1 VNALQPFIGS
11 LVDTPIFMLGSQE
24 EGGDHGAVYDVP
36 STERDL
42 KPKLRPDVDRKKL
55 RDQINAKYENTLRY
69 LGR

>member
-1 VNALQPFIGS
+1 MA
-11 LVDTPIFMLGSQE
+11 T
-24 EGGDHGAVYDVP
+24 VYDVP

-42 KPKLRPDVDRKKL
+42 KAKPRPDVDRKKL